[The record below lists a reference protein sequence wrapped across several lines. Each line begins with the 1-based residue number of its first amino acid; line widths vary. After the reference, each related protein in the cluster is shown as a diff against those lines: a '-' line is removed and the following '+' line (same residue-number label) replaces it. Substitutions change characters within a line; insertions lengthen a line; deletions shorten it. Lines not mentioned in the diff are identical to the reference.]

1 MNNEYEA
8 EPWYRQF
15 WPWFVIGLPAIV
27 VVASLVT
34 VGIAFKH
41 ADDLVADDYYKEGL
55 AINRH
60 LESQD
65 MASTLGLSGEVE
77 LQDDTIIVTMQ
88 GDLADP
94 NLTLTLAHPMESSED
109 RILHLQRIETGLYA
123 APLSTPISGSWHW
136 SITPSSG
143 KLWRLDGRLAGLEQ
157 K

>member
-1 MNNEYEA
+1 MKNAYEA

-27 VVASLVT
+27 VIASLVT

-65 MASTLGLSGEVE
+65 MASNLGLSAEVQ
-77 LQDDTIIVTMQ
+77 LHDNTIIVTMQ

-109 RILHLQRIETGLYA
+109 QILRLQRIDAGLYA
-123 APLSTPISGSWHW
+123 VALPMPISGNWLW
-136 SITPSSG
+136 SITPASG
-143 KLWRLDGRLAGLEQ
+143 NLWRLDGRLAALE
-157 K
+157 